1 MSNNK
6 RNLSL
11 KPWQRAIHEV
21 IFEAETPAG
30 KRFDLILIICI
41 ALSVTIVMLDSV
53 ASIRER
59 FESLFHGLEW
69 IFTILFTIE
78 SGSIRHMQRN
88 SLHRRY

>member
-1 MSNNK
+1 MRNNR
-6 RNLSL
+6 RNQSL

-41 ALSVTIVMLDSV
+41 TLSVTIVMLDSV

-59 FESLFHGLEW
+59 FESLFHGLE
-69 IFTILFTIE
+69 
-78 SGSIRHMQRN
+78 
-88 SLHRRY
+88 